1 MATAGVPAAR
11 QLQARSQ
18 GLMHRLLL
26 SEVPSGTFQGGL
38 AGHPGPPQLGQT

>member
-18 GLMHRLLL
+18 GLTHRLLL

-38 AGHPGPPQLGQT
+38 EGHPGPPQLGQT